1 MTTWVA
7 DRADHTAWYA
17 EHSLRRYVEAVA
29 LAVGQPADGVA
40 SELADTATGY
50 IALTARSPAF
60 PDRDLMLTWSG
71 NSGWA
76 LATEPASPAQQPR
89 VLARLTAEVR
99 PSPSQVARFVTR
111 TLTAERHGNVPRP
124 ERGERP

>member
-17 EHSLRRYVEAVA
+17 EQGLRHYVEAVA
-29 LAVGQPADGVA
+29 LAVGQPTDGVA

-60 PDRDLMLTWSG
+60 PGRDLMLTWSG

-76 LATEPASPAQQPR
+76 VAIEPASPAQQPR
-89 VLARLTAEVR
+89 VLGHLTTEVR
-99 PSPSQVARFVTR
+99 PSPSLVARFVTR
-111 TLTAERHGNVPRP
+111 TLTLDRHGNVPQP
-124 ERGERP
+124 ESGERP